1 MRSGRSKAMY
11 SHGSTESKVGS
22 ILALNLDGFLHFD
35 NIFESWIWLSFFFSG
50 KHLDCSN
57 QLAICCVAH
66 QKKETERC
74 LSWFHWLTDTHLTP
88 ISWQWVV
95 SPVVIIT
102 LSKGFARTFPLKILY
117 PFPWNPYLKTD
128 GKYLLIPFL
137 VNNFEEKEM

>member
-1 MRSGRSKAMY
+1 MY

-22 ILALNLDGFLHFD
+22 ILALDLDGFLHFD

-57 QLAICCVAH
+57 QLAICCVAD

-74 LSWFHWLTDTHLTP
+74 LSWFYWLTDTHLTP

-102 LSKGFARTFPLKILY
+102 L
-117 PFPWNPYLKTD
+117 
-128 GKYLLIPFL
+128 
-137 VNNFEEKEM
+137 